1 MCVAH
6 ALVRWGL
13 LTNSGKGLFWVR
25 LRRVNPTRPAANHES
40 VEIRISRLVSQIEL
54 RNPDRTD
61 LVWLG
66 AVT

>member
-6 ALVRWGL
+6 ALVRWRL
-13 LTNSGKGLFWVR
+13 QTNSGAGLFWVR
-25 LRRVNPTRPAANHES
+25 LRRVNSARPMANHEI
-40 VEIRISRLVSQIEL
+40 VEIRISRLVSQVER